1 VCSSDLK
8 KALIFFLLF
17 MAFGA
22 QAQVIPVGFIKTPPP
37 RVFTNQPTGTNP
49 VTSNLLF
56 YLDATRTAS
65 YGGTGTTWT
74 DISGSSNSATLTNSP
89 SYGFGNASN
98 GSGSFTFASNKYALT
113 STLIPS
119 LSSATFIAWI
129 NPSGTQ
135 NQYTGIIFS
144 RGGASGATAPAT
156 GLNFYSN
163 NAIGYSWN
171 DSGSTWG
178 WNSGLQAPR
187 DEWSMVAVTINSSTA
202 IVYLCQYTGITTAS
216 NTSNTTPHPTVSGLK
231 FYIGSDPND
240 LSSRAIVG
248 KIATSMVYA
257 SALTQ
262 TNIVDIYNAQKA
274 AFGL

>member
-1 VCSSDLK
+1 MKYGFILS
-8 KALIFFLLF
+8 ALLTGNYLF
-17 MAFGA
+17 
-22 QAQVIPVGFIKTPPP
+22 AQVIPVGFIKNPPP
-37 RVFTNQPTGTNP
+37 RIFTNQPTGTNP
-49 VTSNLLF
+49 VTSDLLF

-74 DISGSSNSATLTNSP
+74 DISGLGNSATLTNSP

-113 STLIPS
+113 STLISS

-129 NPSGTQ
+129 NPSQIQ
-135 NQYTGIIFS
+135 NQYAGLIFS

-171 DSGSTWG
+171 DNSFTWG
-178 WNSGLQAPR
+178 WNSELQAPR
-187 DEWSMVAVTINSSTA
+187 DQWSMVAVTINSSTA
-202 IVYLCQYTGITTAS
+202 IVYLCQYTGITTAI
-216 NTSNTTPHPTVSGLK
+216 NTTPHPPVSGLK
-231 FYIGSDPND
+231 FYIGSEPYD
-240 LSSRAIVG
+240 LNSRATVG
-248 KIATSMVYA
+248 KIATAMVYS
-257 SALTQ
+257 SALSS
-262 TNIVDIYNAQKA
+262 TNISDIFNAQKA